1 MSQLL
6 RMASMALVSVLAVG
20 CGSGSPAS
28 GKTTAKT
35 DAPKSGSHDHDHG
48 HAHGH
53 KHKAP
58 HGGTLVALG
67 DHFAHLEIVLDAA
80 NGKITA
86 YVLDGEAEKAVRV
99 KQTGLELAANLPK
112 KDGAVGEQV
121 TIKLQ
126 AVANELTG
134 EKVGDTSQFE
144 GQDEKL
150 KGLKEFDAKVVAL
163 EVKGQALKD
172 VAFNFPKG
180 NEDDDHGHKH

>member
-6 RMASMALVSVLAVG
+6 RMAGMALVSVLAAG
-20 CGSGSPAS
+20 CGGGGPAP

-48 HAHGH
+48 HAHE
-53 KHKAP
+53 HKAP

-67 DHFAHLEIVLDAA
+67 DHFAHLEIVFDAA
-80 NGKITA
+80 TGKLTA
-86 YVLDGEAEKAVRV
+86 YVLDGEAEKAVRI
-99 KQTGLELAANLPK
+99 KQAVLELAVTLPI
-112 KDGAVGEQV
+112 KDGATGEQV

-126 AVANELTG
+126 PVANELTG
-134 EKVGDTSQFE
+134 EKSGDTSQFE
-144 GQDEKL
+144 GQDDKL
-150 KGLKEFDAKVVAL
+150 KGLKEFDARVVAL

-180 NEDDDHGHKH
+180 NEGDDHGHKH